1 VCGAF
6 FVSAQTARLKAEVHK
21 RDYTMSI
28 LDSIMQQVSGSP
40 DTVAALA
47 EKVGID
53 PAMAEKAVAA
63 LGQSHA
69 EDGDTVELAAEKTG
83 LDAGALGGIMEQ
95 LGGEGALGDI
105 AGKLQGGEG
114 GGLSGIASM
123 LDRDGDGNPLNDIA
137 DMASGLFGKK

>member
-1 VCGAF
+1 
-6 FVSAQTARLKAEVHK
+6 
-21 RDYTMSI
+21 MSI

-69 EDGDTVELAAEKTG
+69 EDGDTVELAAQKTG
-83 LDAGALGGIMEQ
+83 LDVGALGGIMEQ

-105 AGKLQGGEG
+105 AGKLQSGEG
-114 GGLSGIASM
+114 GGLAGIASM
-123 LDRDGDGNPLNDIA
+123 LDRDGDGNPLDDIA

>member
-1 VCGAF
+1 
-6 FVSAQTARLKAEVHK
+6 
-21 RDYTMSI
+21 MSI
-28 LDSIMQQVSGSP
+28 LDSIMKQVSGSP
-40 DTVAALA
+40 DTIASLA

-53 PAMAEKAVAA
+53 PALAEKAVAA

-83 LDAGALGGIMEQ
+83 LDTGALGGIMEQ

-114 GGLSGIASM
+114 GGLAGIASM
-123 LDRDGDGNPLNDIA
+123 LDRDGDGNPLDDIA